1 LSLFP
6 RDTSLACIG
15 LAAANCLGTIGCG
28 VSAQPDSARTVAA
41 FEVPLPSETDRDQ
54 FLSVLRTV
62 AATEGM
68 HVDASSSEELKREGD
83 VSQAFKKTMNATVW
97 RGANDDE
104 AFASAMDEPDHLGE
118 VWISFFKGKDPTLNS
133 RLRESAMREIMLH
146 EYVKGRRLIAARHDL
161 MRCQSLGLS
170 VSRVALDYGFSHLGL
185 FAKSYCNLFGE
196 LPSDTLRSH
205 RT

>member
-54 FLSVLRTV
+54 FLSVLRTA

-133 RLRESAMREIMLH
+133 RLRESAMREIMRRWPDTLSLPIMPTGAIPLH
-146 EYVKGRRLIAARHDL
+146 DDLIRTPKSYVVNPAEAYKYDVAGAGRRP
-161 MRCQSLGLS
+161 Q
-170 VSRVALDYGFSHLGL
+170 
-185 FAKSYCNLFGE
+185 
-196 LPSDTLRSH
+196 
-205 RT
+205 